1 MNASARRSVLQ
12 LVLAALILAFLGYVL
27 FSQWDRLIASGVRF
41 HPAYFALAIV
51 ANIVF
56 FVLQAEVWRRVCAAS
71 APAMPPLGAWCVW
84 ASSQVAKYVPGKVML
99 PLVRIGWAVR
109 AGSTKAA
116 ATIGLYVEI
125 VLMIASSSVVFVLL
139 AGRIEALAGAWPPW
153 VFPALATAG
162 VLGLHPR
169 IVEWGMNLG
178 LRLAKRDPIEL
189 RLSYAKIVALALV
202 VALGWLVHG
211 LSALACVAALGLDTT
226 GAYAQL
232 TGVFALSWLVG
243 FLSFLTPGGLGVR
256 EGVLVLALKGRFG
269 PEGAVAISLVSRL
282 AWIAA
287 ETVMAGALWP
297 KRPRAG
303 AAT

>member
-1 MNASARRSVLQ
+1 MNASARRSILQ

-27 FSQWDRLIASGVRF
+27 LSQWDRLIASGVRF
-41 HPAYFALAIV
+41 HPAYFAIAV
-51 ANIVF
+51 AANIVF
-56 FVLQAEVWRRVCAAS
+56 FAFQAEVWRRACAAS
-71 APAMPPLGAWCVW
+71 APPMPTTAAWCVW

-99 PLVRIGWAVR
+99 PLVRIGGAVR
-109 AGSTKAA
+109 AGTTKAA
-116 ATIGLYVEI
+116 ATIGLYIEI
-125 VLMIASSSVVFVLL
+125 VLMIASSAVVFVLL

-153 VFPALATAG
+153 VFPSLAGAG

-189 RLSYAKIVALALV
+189 RMGYSRIVALALV
-202 VALGWLVHG
+202 VAAGWLVHG
-211 LSALACVAALGLDTT
+211 LSALACVAALGLDTAD
-226 GAYAQL
+226 AYAPL

-256 EGVLVLALKGRFG
+256 EGILVLALKGRFG

-297 KRPRAG
+297 KRPRG
-303 AAT
+303 EAAP

>member
-12 LVLAALILAFLGYVL
+12 LILAALILAFLGYVL
-27 FSQWDRLIASGVRF
+27 LSQWDRLIASGVRF
-41 HPAYFALAIV
+41 HPAFFALAVV
-51 ANIVF
+51 ANLVF
-56 FVLQAEVWRRVCAAS
+56 FVLQAEVWRRVSAAS
-71 APAMPPLGAWCVW
+71 GPAMEPAPAWCVW

-109 AGSTKAA
+109 AGTTKAA
-116 ATIGLYVEI
+116 ATIGLYIEI
-125 VLMIASSSVVFVLL
+125 ILMIASSALVFVLL

-153 VFPALATAG
+153 VFPSLACAG
-162 VLGLHPR
+162 ILGLHPR

-178 LRLAKRDPIEL
+178 LRLAKREPIEL
-189 RLSYAKIVALALV
+189 RLGYPRIVALALV
-202 VALGWLVHG
+202 VAIGWLAHG
-211 LSALACVAALGLDTT
+211 LSAVACVAALGLDAT
-226 GAYAQL
+226 GAYAEL

-256 EGVLVLALKGRFG
+256 EGILVLALKGRFG

-287 ETVMAGALWP
+287 ETVMAAALWP
-297 KRPRAG
+297 KRPRGEG
-303 AAT
+303 A